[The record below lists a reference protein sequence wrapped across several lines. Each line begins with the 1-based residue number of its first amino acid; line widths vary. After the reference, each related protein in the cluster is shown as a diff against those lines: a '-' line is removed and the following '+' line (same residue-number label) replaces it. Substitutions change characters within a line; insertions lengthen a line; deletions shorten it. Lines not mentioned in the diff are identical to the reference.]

1 MSNAPLIPSTWQ
13 LPDYFRGRL
22 GTTAGRQRLMLNE
35 GHLLIIAHAVPKTG
49 DSTREGI
56 LFWRGANGEW
66 KASNGD
72 PGKVAISNLLD
83 QYDRTLDEFERL
95 ENKAQRSDEY
105 LPLLD
110 GLAPFV
116 RSTRHLYDVLQEAR
130 IAAPELKEL
139 IDVRDRAY
147 DLSRSA
153 ELLYQDAKNSMEVA
167 VVRRAEEQAA
177 ASERLAKSS
186 HRLNTLAA
194 IFFPLATLGA
204 IFGTTLTEN
213 WTWSQSSIPFALF
226 VMAGILLGLV
236 LYAFIDQRPGNNIA

>member
-1 MSNAPLIPSTWQ
+1 MRNSPLIPSNWQ
-13 LPDYFRGRL
+13 LPEHFRGRL
-22 GTTAGRQRLMLNE
+22 GVSAGRQRLMANDGE
-35 GHLLIIAHAVPKTG
+35 LLIVAHAVPKTG
-49 DSTREGI
+49 ESIRHGI
-56 LFWRGANGEW
+56 LFWRTLQGEW

-72 PGKVAISNLLD
+72 PGKIAIANLLD
-83 QYDRTLDEFERL
+83 QFDRRLDEFEHL
-95 ENKAQRSDEY
+95 EAKAQRSDEY

-116 RSTRHLYDVLQEAR
+116 RSIRHFYDVLQEAR
-130 IAAPELKEL
+130 QSAPEVKEL

-147 DLSRSA
+147 EISRSA

-167 VVRRAEEQAA
+167 VVRRAEEQAS
-177 ASERLAKSS
+177 ASERLARSS

-213 WTWSQSSIPFALF
+213 WTWSQSSLPFALF
-226 VMAGILLGLV
+226 VSAGIVLGFV
-236 LYAFIDQRPGNNIA
+236 LFAFIDQRPAKPT